1 MPQSCTHV
9 PYITTILLCSLTPPA
24 NEDLDAL
31 HLLKR
36 ACLSNW
42 RASCAKSLRLYFS
55 IRSIHR
61 LIDCTWMFGGIVDG
75 ASVYPLEV
83 VKEARQLYDN

>member
-1 MPQSCTHV
+1 
-9 PYITTILLCSLTPPA
+9 
-24 NEDLDAL
+24 
-31 HLLKR
+31 
-36 ACLSNW
+36 
-42 RASCAKSLRLYFS
+42 LRFYFS

-83 VKEARQLYDN
+83 VKEARLLYDN